1 MSALALI
8 AHRLISFGYNELV
21 VPRLVHKLAHNSS
34 SGHTINISFHENFGN
49 VTVFSRALSYFCRVT
64 LVERG
69 SPHSLCLLESGK
81 VSLGKIL

>member
-21 VPRLVHKLAHNSS
+21 VPRLVHKLAHIS
-34 SGHTINISFHENFGN
+34 SGHTISISFHENFGN
-49 VTVFSRALSYFCRVT
+49 VTVFSRALPYFCRVT